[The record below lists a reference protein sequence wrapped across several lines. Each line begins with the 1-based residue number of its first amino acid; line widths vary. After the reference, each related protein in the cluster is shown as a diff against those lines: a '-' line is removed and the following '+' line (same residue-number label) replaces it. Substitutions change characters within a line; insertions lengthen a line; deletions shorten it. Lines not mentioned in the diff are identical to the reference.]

1 MHRLVIF
8 LSVFI
13 ISCSKPSFKSDQ
25 IALVPKPRE
34 FSLNENSFRISAK
47 TKIVTSV
54 ENQQK
59 AVKYLKNLFVSA
71 AGFEMQIQDQ
81 REGNSIIFQ
90 HVDGLPLEAYQLE
103 VNPKEIIISASE
115 EAGYFYA
122 VQSLRQLLPPTIE
135 SKLVVNSDWLVP
147 CVSIKDEPRFAW
159 RGMQMD
165 FSRHFFDVDEVK
177 TFLDYMALYKLNT
190 YHMHLTDDQ
199 GWRIEIK
206 QLPLLTEKGAWRK
219 ESKHD
224 KVCIENAKIDPSYTI
239 DPEKYHLR
247 EGKKMYGGFF
257 TQEQI
262 KEIIQYADDRCITVI
277 PEIDMPGHF
286 KSAIDNYPYL
296 SCKGEAGWGEI
307 FTTPACLG
315 KESTY
320 EFVEKILAEVAD
332 LFPSEY
338 IHIGGDEVNIQ
349 SWKDCPK
356 CQSEIR
362 HNHLKDEHELQSHF
376 NRRIEKFLNSK
387 GKKLMGWDEIT
398 EGGLSKDAHVMWW
411 RNWAPNAL
419 TTAAESGNKMIITP
433 SFRYY
438 FDYKNEQTSLQNVY
452 DYQPVPSNFT
462 AEQEKLIMGIQANL
476 WAEWI
481 PNFERLQY
489 QTFPRILALSETAWA
504 EKGSKSYD
512 EFNDR
517 VELHIDRM
525 DVMNINY
532 FIPLVEG
539 LNKKIV
545 FVDSTIVSLTVPIKG
560 LDIYY
565 TTDGSVPT
573 SKSNL
578 YKSPIVLKEDCEI
591 IASAFKGNKGS
602 GIVKAKVEKQ
612 NFLEPKNVNPTK
624 GKLKRWIRKNHSS
637 AVQKMDLKEFKYSN
651 LVDKIGLGEF
661 KKEEKI
667 FMAFKGYF
675 YAKSDDIYEFF
686 TKSDDGS
693 LLYINNEIVVDNG
706 GHHAPQERSGMIA
719 LKKGWHP
726 ISVYYQQGTGGSE
739 LNVWYS
745 TNKELKLKIT
755 EAIIGY

>member
-1 MHRLVIF
+1 MNRLLIF
-8 LSVFI
+8 LSVLV
-13 ISCSKPSFKSDQ
+13 ISCSNPSFKKDQ
-25 IALVPKPRE
+25 IALIPKPKE
-34 FSLNENSFRISAK
+34 FSLNEKSFRFSSK
-47 TKIVTSV
+47 TKIVSTS
-54 ENQQK
+54 ESQQK
-59 AVKYLKNLFVSA
+59 GIKYLKNLFTSA
-71 AGFEMQIQDQ
+71 AGFDLQIQD
-81 REGNSIIFQ
+81 RSEGSRIIFRQ
-90 HVDGLPLEAYQLE
+90 VDGLSLEAYQLE
-103 VNPKEIIISASE
+103 VSSNEIIISASY

-122 VQSLRQLLPPTIE
+122 VQSLRQLLPSAIE
-135 SKLVVNSDWLVP
+135 SKHVVNTDWLVP

-165 FSRHFFDVDEVK
+165 FSRHFFDSNEVK

-206 QLPLLTEKGAWRK
+206 QFPLLTEKGAWRT

-224 KVCIENAKIDPSYTI
+224 KVCIENAKTDPSFTI
-239 DPEKYHLR
+239 DPNKYQLR
-247 EGKKMYGGFF
+247 NGKKMYGGFF
-257 TQEQI
+257 TQDQI

-315 KESTY
+315 KETTY
-320 EFVEKILAEVAD
+320 EFVEKILGEIAD

-349 SWKDCPK
+349 SWQDCVK
-356 CQSEIR
+356 CQKQISE
-362 HNHLKDEHELQSHF
+362 NHLKDEHELQSHF
-376 NRRIEKFLNSK
+376 NRRIEKFLKSK

-419 TTAAESGNKMIITP
+419 RTAAESGNKMIITP

-438 FDYKNEQTSLQNVY
+438 FDYKNEQTTLQNVY
-452 DYQPVPSNFT
+452 DYNPVPSGFT
-462 AEQEKLIMGIQANL
+462 AEQEDLIMGIQANL

-489 QTFPRILALSETAWA
+489 QTFPRILALSETAWT
-504 EKGSKSYD
+504 EKNSKSYD
-512 EFNDR
+512 EFNER
-517 VELHIDRM
+517 VQLQIDRM

-532 FIPLVEG
+532 YLPLVEG

-545 FVDSTIVSLTVPIKG
+545 FIDSAIVTLTVPMKG

-565 TTDGSVPT
+565 TIDGSVPT
-573 SKSNL
+573 TKSKL
-578 YKSPIVLKEDCEI
+578 YEAPIVLKENCEI
-591 IASAFKGNKGS
+591 TASAIKGNKGS

-612 NFLEPKNVNPTK
+612 SFREAINISPVK
-624 GKLKRWIRKNHSS
+624 GKLRRWVYKNQSS
-637 AVQKMDLKEFKYSN
+637 AVQKIELKDSKDSDLVGDIN
-651 LVDKIGLGEF
+651 LGEF
-661 KKEEKI
+661 NNEEKI
-667 FMAFKGYF
+667 LMAFKGFF
-675 YAKSDDIYEFF
+675 YAKSDNIYEFF

-693 LLYINNEIVVDNG
+693 LLFIGDDMIVDNG
-706 GHHAPQERSGMIA
+706 GHHSSRERSGMIA
-719 LKKGWHP
+719 LKAGWHP
-726 ISVYYQQGTGGSE
+726 LSVFFQQGTGGSE
-739 LNVWYS
+739 LSVWYE
-745 TNKELKLKIT
+745 TGKEKNLKLT
-755 EAIIGY
+755 ELTIGY